1 MILLFFCPKSKILP
15 TPLHR
20 AASSPPDV
28 VLDCHH
34 HSNIVYDDD
43 QAHGAITFESQS
55 DYQLA
60 DLYESQSIEIE
71 DSTEELPK
79 VLSHMPGSRSPSLL
93 SQGTPSRNASVR
105 SSRAS
110 AKSVQSTPKMLRLP
124 HIHALR
130 PVRVFKTSPEN
141 LPHNKETLK
150 RTASHTP
157 DATRPTMCS
166 LLRRTKS
173 ASGSLDDLRQSVDLS
188 ISSDQTSCESL
199 SLEGCNKT
207 KKHYLRVPVDN
218 LGEYVHTNSYSIS
231 HCFLTCIFV
240 QRAMHVRITYAKN

>member
-34 HSNIVYDDD
+34 HNNIVYDDD
-43 QAHGAITFESQS
+43 QAHCAITFESLS

-60 DLYESQSIEIE
+60 DLYESQSIDIE
-71 DSTEELPK
+71 DSMEELPN

-130 PVRVFKTSPEN
+130 PVRVFKTSSEN

-240 QRAMHVRITYAKN
+240 QRAMNVRIAYAKN

>member
-1 MILLFFCPKSKILP
+1 M
-15 TPLHR
+15 
-20 AASSPPDV
+20 
-28 VLDCHH
+28 
-34 HSNIVYDDD
+34 YDDD
-43 QAHGAITFESQS
+43 QTHCAITFESLS

-60 DLYESQSIEIE
+60 DLYESQSIEIG
-71 DSTEELPK
+71 DSMEELPN

-110 AKSVQSTPKMLRLP
+110 SNSIQSTPKMSRLP

-130 PVRVFKTSPEN
+130 SVRVFKTSPEN
-141 LPHNKETLK
+141 LARHKETLK

-199 SLEGCNKT
+199 SLEGDNKT

-218 LGEYVHTNSYSIS
+218 LGEYVHTNVVTRFHIPSLLVFSYKEQCLLELPLVKMISTFREATFISIQFWKPQRLMS
-231 HCFLTCIFV
+231 GFLGF
-240 QRAMHVRITYAKN
+240 

>member
-1 MILLFFCPKSKILP
+1 M
-15 TPLHR
+15 
-20 AASSPPDV
+20 
-28 VLDCHH
+28 
-34 HSNIVYDDD
+34 YDDD
-43 QAHGAITFESQS
+43 QAHCAITFESLS

-71 DSTEELPK
+71 DSTEELPN

-110 AKSVQSTPKMLRLP
+110 ANSVQSTPKMLRLP
-124 HIHALR
+124 HIHHALR

-141 LPHNKETLK
+141 LPRDKETLK

-218 LGEYVHTNSYSIS
+218 LGEYVH
-231 HCFLTCIFV
+231 
-240 QRAMHVRITYAKN
+240 

>member
-1 MILLFFCPKSKILP
+1 M
-15 TPLHR
+15 
-20 AASSPPDV
+20 
-28 VLDCHH
+28 
-34 HSNIVYDDD
+34 YDDD
-43 QAHGAITFESQS
+43 QAHCAITFESLI
-55 DYQLA
+55 DYQLG
-60 DLYESQSIEIE
+60 DLYKSQSIEIE
-71 DSTEELPK
+71 DSMEELPN
-79 VLSHMPGSRSPSLL
+79 VLSHLPGSRSPSLL
-93 SQGTPSRNASVR
+93 SQGTPSQNASVR

-110 AKSVQSTPKMLRLP
+110 ANSVQSTPKMLRLP
-124 HIHALR
+124 HIHHALR

-188 ISSDQTSCESL
+188 ISSNQTSCESL

-218 LGEYVHTNSYSIS
+218 LGEYVHTNVVTRSHTPSLLVFSYKEQ
-231 HCFLTCIFV
+231 CLLELPRQKTE
-240 QRAMHVRITYAKN
+240 

>member
-1 MILLFFCPKSKILP
+1 M
-15 TPLHR
+15 
-20 AASSPPDV
+20 
-28 VLDCHH
+28 
-34 HSNIVYDDD
+34 YDDD
-43 QAHGAITFESQS
+43 QAHCAITFESLS

-60 DLYESQSIEIE
+60 DLYESQSIEIG
-71 DSTEELPK
+71 DSMEELPN

-93 SQGTPSRNASVR
+93 SQRTPSRNASVR

-110 AKSVQSTPKMLRLP
+110 SNSIQSTPKMLRLP

-141 LPHNKETLK
+141 LARNKQTLK

-173 ASGSLDDLRQSVDLS
+173 ASGSLDDLRRSVDL
-188 ISSDQTSCESL
+188 SSDQTSCESL
-199 SLEGCNKT
+199 SSEGDNKT

-218 LGEYVHTNSYSIS
+218 LGEYVHINVVTRFHIPSLLVFSYKEQCLLELPLVKMISAFSGATFISIQ
-231 HCFLTCIFV
+231 FWKP
-240 QRAMHVRITYAKN
+240 QRLMSGFWGF

>member
-1 MILLFFCPKSKILP
+1 M
-15 TPLHR
+15 
-20 AASSPPDV
+20 
-28 VLDCHH
+28 
-34 HSNIVYDDD
+34 YDDD
-43 QAHGAITFESQS
+43 QAHCAITFESLS

-71 DSTEELPK
+71 DSMEELPS

-110 AKSVQSTPKMLRLP
+110 ANSLQSTPKMLRLP

-166 LLRRTKS
+166 LLPNYNTDAATKRKTSKARPDRRHFQTIIN
-173 ASGSLDDLRQSVDLS
+173 GNDLV
-188 ISSDQTSCESL
+188 
-199 SLEGCNKT
+199 
-207 KKHYLRVPVDN
+207 
-218 LGEYVHTNSYSIS
+218 NS
-231 HCFLTCIFV
+231 
-240 QRAMHVRITYAKN
+240 